1 MKENSKNVL
10 NSHTGKQK
18 YNNGALHGKNIKCKT
33 IFEVIFL
40 HVCLR
45 TEAKQKKKKQF

>member
-33 IFEVIFL
+33 IFEVIFSA
-40 HVCLR
+40 CMF
-45 TEAKQKKKKQF
+45 KNKS